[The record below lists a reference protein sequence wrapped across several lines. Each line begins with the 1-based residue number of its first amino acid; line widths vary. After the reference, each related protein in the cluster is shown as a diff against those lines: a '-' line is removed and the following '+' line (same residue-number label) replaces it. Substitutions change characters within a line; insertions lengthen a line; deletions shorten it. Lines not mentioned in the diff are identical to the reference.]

1 MTSKVET
8 THPMSAKRQLLR
20 FVIIGIFCAMLDF
33 GLTYLLDHSF
43 GFTRVSAK
51 VVGWCF
57 GTLAAYLLNSRFTF
71 QAKIT
76 GKRALAVFILYASTF
91 GIQVFL
97 YWITNPPLIALG
109 IEDPW
114 KDFIAFVIAQGV
126 ATITN
131 FILQRVLIF
140 KQPTKVVVDTDPS

>member
-1 MTSKVET
+1 M
-8 THPMSAKRQLLR
+8 
-20 FVIIGIFCAMLDF
+20 
-33 GLTYLLDHSF
+33 
-43 GFTRVSAK
+43 
-51 VVGWCF
+51 
-57 GTLAAYLLNSRFTF
+57 
-71 QAKIT
+71 
-76 GKRALAVFILYASTF
+76 
-91 GIQVFL
+91 FL

-109 IEDPW
+109 VEDPW